1 MIDFWSA
8 ARLRMIKCFSTKAS
22 DMQLAQPATAH
33 AKDLLAHA
41 LTPVY
46 RVMNGLL
53 ISTVFMIVGLWLSG
67 NGTQAGAF
75 DLARILVPDEARHIV
90 WPNGF
95 GILYQ
100 YQDAAP
106 KVSADAEIA
115 NVLYGNSSAMPGSG
129 LFSAKQQTVAL
140 LMPSVAHTQV
150 KPISH
155 LADRIPTSKIDP
167 EALDSKLMVSIQNQR
182 AVADFFEK
190 KYKLDRA
197 KIEEYVSNTVL
208 IAKEVK
214 IDPVLLLAVI
224 SVESNFNPVIK
235 SHAGAEGLM
244 QVMTTIHKD
253 KYALYGGATDAV
265 KPEVNIRVGA
275 YILKYLIA
283 TSGSL
288 RNGLKYYVGAANAEN
303 DGGYA
308 DKVMAER
315 NRLISLC
322 QPVTPNKLTLNNK
335 DLRS

>member
-1 MIDFWSA
+1 
-8 ARLRMIKCFSTKAS
+8 
-22 DMQLAQPATAH
+22 
-33 AKDLLAHA
+33 
-41 LTPVY
+41 
-46 RVMNGLL
+46 
-53 ISTVFMIVGLWLSG
+53 MIVGLWLSG

-75 DLARILVPDEARHIV
+75 DMARILVPDEARQMV
-90 WPNGF
+90 WQNGF
-95 GILYQ
+95 GMLDQ
-100 YQDAAP
+100 YQDETP
-106 KVSADAEIA
+106 KALDDKEITSVIYDKASA
-115 NVLYGNSSAMPGSG
+115 GSSSS
-129 LFSAKQQTVAL
+129 LTSARHQKVAL
-140 LMPSVAHTQV
+140 LMPSVAHAQV

-155 LADRIPTSKIDP
+155 LSDRIPASKIDP
-167 EALDSKLMVSIQNQR
+167 QALDSKLMTSIQNQR

-208 IAKEVK
+208 IAKEVN

-224 SVESNFNPVIK
+224 SVESNFNPLSK

-244 QVMTTIHKD
+244 QVMTSIHQD
-253 KYALYGGATDAV
+253 KYALYGGVSEAV
-265 KPEVNIRVGA
+265 KPEVNIRIGA

-303 DGGYA
+303 DGGYT

-322 QPVTPNKLTLNNK
+322 QPTSQSKLTLNGK

>member
-1 MIDFWSA
+1 MQLVQPA
-8 ARLRMIKCFSTKAS
+8 AASTKE
-22 DMQLAQPATAH
+22 
-33 AKDLLAHA
+33 LLAHA
-41 LTPVY
+41 LSPVY

-53 ISTVFMIVGLWLSG
+53 IVTVFMIVGLWLSG

-75 DLARILVPDEARHIV
+75 DLARVLVPDEARHMV
-90 WPNGF
+90 WQNGF
-95 GILYQ
+95 GILDQ
-100 YQDAAP
+100 YQEETP
-106 KVSADAEIA
+106 KAVVDKEIA
-115 NVLYGNSSAMPGSG
+115 NVIYGKTSVSTNRG
-129 LFSAKQQTVAL
+129 LMSAKQQTVAL
-140 LMPSVAHTQV
+140 LMPSVAHAQV

-155 LADRIPTSKIDP
+155 LSDRIPTSKIDP
-167 EALDSKLMVSIQNQR
+167 QALDSQLMVSIQNQR

-208 IAKEVK
+208 IAKEVN

-224 SVESNFNPVIK
+224 SVESNFNPLTK

-244 QVMTTIHKD
+244 QVMTAIHKD
-253 KYALYGGATDAV
+253 KYALYGGANDAV

-303 DGGYA
+303 DGGYT

-322 QPVTPNKLTLNNK
+322 QPVTPSKLTLNGK

>member
-1 MIDFWSA
+1 
-8 ARLRMIKCFSTKAS
+8 
-22 DMQLAQPATAH
+22 
-33 AKDLLAHA
+33 
-41 LTPVY
+41 
-46 RVMNGLL
+46 
-53 ISTVFMIVGLWLSG
+53 
-67 NGTQAGAF
+67 
-75 DLARILVPDEARHIV
+75 
-90 WPNGF
+90 
-95 GILYQ
+95 
-100 YQDAAP
+100 
-106 KVSADAEIA
+106 
-115 NVLYGNSSAMPGSG
+115 
-129 LFSAKQQTVAL
+129 
-140 LMPSVAHTQV
+140 MPSVAHTQV

-308 DKVMAER
+308 DKVLAER

-322 QPVTPNKLTLNNK
+322 QPATPNKFTLNGK